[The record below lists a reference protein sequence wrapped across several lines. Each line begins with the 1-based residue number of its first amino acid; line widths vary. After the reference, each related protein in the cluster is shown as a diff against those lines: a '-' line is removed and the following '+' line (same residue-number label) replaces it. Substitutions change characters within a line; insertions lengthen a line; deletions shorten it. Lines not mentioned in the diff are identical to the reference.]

1 MKNILIATVVCV
13 AVLFAVD
20 ALEFNGQY
28 YDALTGVLPHLQIYV
43 NNEEP
48 QIKK

>member
-28 YDALTGVLPHLQIYV
+28 YDALTRMMSELYRHIR
-43 NNEEP
+43 
-48 QIKK
+48 